1 MIASLLRLLRGSR
14 AGLADRRANLAIM
27 VGLLMVPL
35 TGFVAVAVDGMRA
48 WLVYSRMTAALDA
61 AALAG
66 ARNIGLAAATRNNEV
81 SSLFWANMSVKQS
94 GWTAATGLTQSW
106 KSFLD
111 SSVRLETLT
120 ALDQLTFQVT
130 ASAQMPTT
138 FANVIGIST
147 FTMRGSARAQRANT
161 GLELALVL
169 DITGSMDTN
178 CTLPSNRT
186 TTNCAITTIP
196 RAPGQVISAVN
207 NNADL
212 MRVAAADLV
221 NIVFGNNETQRNL
234 YVSVVPFTTTV
245 NLGPTR
251 TAWLDATSRANLNA
265 NFSPTTWWGCVE
277 ARVGYAGAPT
287 DGDRNDYTPAEVP
300 FRPFYWPSTLG
311 VYTRNGNRMPGDND
325 WARRLWNATT
335 TGTDAITEAWFQWRA
350 NWQVG
355 PNSGCPSTPVLPLST
370 SKTAVLDTIQSM
382 RANNRG
388 GTMGNL
394 GLLAGW
400 WTLSPRWRATW
411 NLGPAPDG
419 QATSLPL
426 AYNTPNMR
434 KVIVMMTDGDQNWF
448 DSPNGLPGDCSTS
461 ADSRSFPTAAAGFAA
476 PGPTMA
482 LQPVSCP
489 SSSQL
494 SSVVVAAGGPAI
506 SGNADYTGYGRLG
519 DRRLGSTITSAS
531 AATTELNNRLAA
543 LCTTIKNNGIM
554 IYTMVVN
561 TTGAVSTATRNL
573 YQNCATAPAN
583 YYLVTTPD
591 QLRPTF
597 QLIANELTN
606 LRIVQ

>member
-1 MIASLLRLLRGSR
+1 VIGRLFRGLRADRR
-14 AGLADRRANLAIM
+14 AGLA
-27 VGLLMVPL
+27 LMVAWATIPL
-35 TGFVAVAVDGMRA
+35 VGFTAVAVDGMRA
-48 WLVYSRMTAALDA
+48 WLVYSRLTAALDA

-66 ARNIGLAAATRNNEV
+66 ARNIAVAAATRDNEV
-81 SSLFWANMSVKQS
+81 SSLFWANMTVKQPAP
-94 GWTAATGLTQSW
+94 GQPAWTPATGLTQRW
-106 KSFLD
+106 TSFLD

-120 ALDQLTFQVT
+120 AVDLLTFQVT
-130 ASAQMPTT
+130 ASAQLPTS
-138 FANVIGIST
+138 FAKLIGVNT
-147 FTMRGSARAQRANT
+147 FTMRASARAQRANT

-186 TTNCAITTIP
+186 STNCTITSVP

-287 DGDRNDYTPAEVP
+287 DGDRNDYTPSEVP

-311 VYTRNGNRMPGDND
+311 VYTRNGNRVPGDND

-335 TGTDAITEAWFQWRA
+335 TGTDAITESWFSYRG
-350 NWQVG
+350 NYQVG

-382 RANNRG
+382 RATNRG

-400 WTLSPRWRATW
+400 WTLSPRWRGTW
-411 NLGPAPDG
+411 NLGPAPDN

-448 DSPNGLPGDCSTS
+448 DSPNGFPGDCTITS
-461 ADSRSFPTAAAGFAA
+461 VNSNSFPNSGAGFAA
-476 PGPTMA
+476 PGPSMPV
-482 LQPVSCP
+482 QPVACP
-489 SSSQL
+489 SSSQT

-506 SGNADYTGYGRLG
+506 SGNADYTGYGRLAE
-519 DRRLGSTITSAS
+519 RRLGSGIGTNAQ
-531 AATTELNNRLAA
+531 ATAELNNRLAA
-543 LCTTIKNNGIM
+543 LCTTIKNNGVM

-561 TTGAVSTATRNL
+561 TSGSVSTATRTL

>member
-1 MIASLLRLLRGSR
+1 MMPRPLRRLR
-14 AGLADRRANLAIM
+14 ADRRANLAVL
-27 VGLLMVPL
+27 VGLMMVPL
-35 TGFVAVAVDGMRA
+35 TGMVAVAVDGMRA
-48 WLVYSRMTAALDA
+48 WLVYSRLTAALDA

-66 ARNIGLAAATRNNEV
+66 ARNIANTAASRDNEV
-81 SSLFWANMSVKQS
+81 SALFWANMSVKTS
-94 GWTAATGLTQSW
+94 GWTAASGLTQSW
-106 KSFLD
+106 TSFLD

-120 ALDQLTFQVT
+120 AVDQQTFQVT
-130 ASAQMPTT
+130 ASAQLPTT
-138 FANVIGIST
+138 FARVIGIEN
-147 FTMRGSARAQRANT
+147 FTMRAQARAQRANT

-186 TTNCAITTIP
+186 TTNCRITTIP
-196 RAPGQVISAVN
+196 RSSNQTITAAN

-221 NIVFGNNETQRNL
+221 NIVFGNNETQKNL

-251 TAWLDATSRANLNA
+251 TSWLDATSRANLNA
-265 NFSPTTWWGCVE
+265 NFTPTTWWGCVE
-277 ARVGYAGAPT
+277 ARVGYSGAPS
-287 DGDRNDYTPAEVP
+287 DGDRNDYTPGEVP
-300 FRPFYWPSTLG
+300 FRPFYYPSTLG
-311 VYTRNGNRMPGDND
+311 IYTRSGNRVPGDND

-335 TGTDAITEAWFQWRA
+335 TGTDAITESWHAYRGSY
-350 NWQVG
+350 QVG
-355 PNSGCPSTPVLPLST
+355 PNVGCPSTPVLPLST

-382 RANNRG
+382 RATNRG

-400 WTLSPRWRATW
+400 WTLSPRWRSTW
-411 NLGPAPDG
+411 NLGPAPDN

-426 AYNTPNMR
+426 AYNTPYMR

-448 DSPNGLPGDCSTS
+448 DSPNGYPGDCSITS
-461 ADSRSFPTAAAGFAA
+461 TNTNSFPNSGAGFAA
-476 PGPTMA
+476 PGPNM
-482 LQPVSCP
+482 PVHAYACP
-489 SSSQL
+489 SSGTIT
-494 SSVVVAAGGPAI
+494 VASGGPAI
-506 SGNADYTGYGRLG
+506 ANNADYTGYGRLA
-519 DRRLGSTITSAS
+519 DRRLGGTITTNS

-561 TTGAVSTATRNL
+561 TTGSVSSATRTL
-573 YQNCATAPAN
+573 YQNCATATSN
-583 YYLVTTPD
+583 YYLVTQPD

-606 LRIVQ
+606 LRITQ

>member
-1 MIASLLRLLRGSR
+1 MIAALRRLRR
-14 AGLADRRANLAIM
+14 LILADRRATLAVM
-27 VGLLMVPL
+27 VGLMMVPL

-94 GWTAATGLTQSW
+94 GWTAASGLTQSW
-106 KSFLD
+106 RSFLD

-120 ALDQLTFQVT
+120 AVDQLTFQVT

-138 FANVIGIST
+138 FAQVIGIST
-147 FTMRGSARAQRANT
+147 FTMRGTARAQRANT

-196 RAPGQVISAVN
+196 RASNQVISAVN

-234 YVSVVPFTTTV
+234 YVSVVPYTTTV

-251 TAWLDATSRANLNA
+251 TDWLNAASRATLAA

-287 DGDRNDYTPAEVP
+287 DGDRNDYTPAEHP

-311 VYTRNGNRMPGDND
+311 VYTRNGNRVPGDND

-335 TGTDAITEAWFQWRA
+335 TGTDAITEAWFPWRG
-350 NWQVG
+350 NYQVG

-382 RANNRG
+382 RATNRG

-426 AYNTPNMR
+426 AYNTQFMR

-448 DSPNGLPGDCSTS
+448 DSPNGYPGDCTITS
-461 ADSRSFPTAAAGFAA
+461 VNTNSFPNAGAGFAA
-476 PGPTMA
+476 PGPAM
-482 LQPVSCP
+482 PVHPVACP
-489 SSSQL
+489 SSSQT
-494 SSVVVAAGGPAI
+494 SSVVTATGGPVI

-543 LCTTIKNNGIM
+543 LCTTIKNNGIT

-583 YYLVTTPD
+583 YYLVSTPD

>member
-1 MIASLLRLLRGSR
+1 MIAALLRLLRGSR
-14 AGLADRRANLAIM
+14 AGLVDRRANLAVM
-27 VGLLMVPL
+27 VGLMMVPL

-48 WLVYSRMTAALDA
+48 WLVYSRLTAALDA

-66 ARNIGLAAATRNNEV
+66 ARNIAVAAATRDNEV

-94 GWTAATGLTQSW
+94 GWTAPAGLTQSW

-120 ALDQLTFQVT
+120 AVDQLTFRVT
-130 ASAQMPTT
+130 ASAQLPTT
-138 FANVIGIST
+138 FARIINVNT
-147 FTMRGSARAQRANT
+147 FTMRASASAKRANT

-186 TTNCAITTIP
+186 TTNCAITSVP
-196 RAPGQVISAVN
+196 RSPGQVITAVN

-251 TAWLDATSRANLNA
+251 TAWLDATSRANLTT
-265 NFSPTTWWGCVE
+265 NFSPATWWGCVE

-311 VYTRNGNRMPGDND
+311 VYTRNGVRVPGDND

-335 TGTDAITEAWFQWRA
+335 VGTDVITEDWFPYRG
-350 NWQVG
+350 NYQVG
-355 PNSGCPSTPVLPLST
+355 PNSGCPSAAVLPLST
-370 SKTAVLDTIQSM
+370 SKTAVLNTIQSM
-382 RANNRG
+382 RATNRG

-400 WTLSPRWRATW
+400 WTLSPRWRSTW

-419 QATSLPL
+419 QSTSLPL

-448 DSPNGLPGDCSTS
+448 DSPNGYPGDCTITS
-461 ADSRSFPTAAAGFAA
+461 VNSNSFPNSGAGFAA
-476 PGPTMA
+476 PGPSMPV
-482 LQPVSCP
+482 QPLACP
-489 SSSQL
+489 SSGTIT
-494 SSVVVAAGGPAI
+494 VATGGPVIA
-506 SGNADYTGYGRLG
+506 GNADYTGYGRLA
-519 DRRLGSTITSAS
+519 DRRLGSSITTNS
-531 AATTELNNRLAA
+531 AATTELNNRLAS

-561 TTGAVSTATRNL
+561 TSGSVSTATRTL